1 MIFVNGWGGDN
12 DNAWVVGEEE
22 GVGEDG
28 EEILAVGLE
37 GNVLVADA
45 ADVTGVVGP
54 EEEGL
59 VGS

>member
-1 MIFVNGWGGDN
+1 MILVYGWGGDN
-12 DNAWVVGEEE
+12 DNAWVVREEE

-28 EEILAVGLE
+28 EEVLAVGFE

-45 ADVTGVVGP
+45 AEVTGVVGP

-59 VGS
+59 ARG